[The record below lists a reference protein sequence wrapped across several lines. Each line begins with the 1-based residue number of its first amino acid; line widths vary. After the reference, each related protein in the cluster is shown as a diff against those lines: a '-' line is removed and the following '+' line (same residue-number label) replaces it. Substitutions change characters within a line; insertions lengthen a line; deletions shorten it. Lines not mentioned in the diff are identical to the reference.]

1 MKFIGKLSDK
11 LMAAGADKV
20 KTIKLKK
27 APVRE
32 LFDLFFKLVL
42 AQFLI
47 DK

>member
-1 MKFIGKLSDK
+1 MTKIVIG
-11 LMAAGADKV
+11 GKV